1 MSPTQEFVYGCY
13 CHGPTLGHNYSGSCN
28 AAAQRNR
35 AFVTKEFSNSE
46 IKPGGSSNQGSD
58 VPWPDLLQPGL
69 HAVTKALVK
78 LEVPRATSGKT
89 DHYEDGGTELVRPT
103 QSNVTYPCVGI
114 DWCELRITFFILRDI
129 KKRGQQQSRCSRCI
143 LLHNICYRIDRSIIL
158 RSQIIVELSLS
169 SLYFC
174 GENSVPLST
183 RVCVRAPGLKNN
195 AGIYCLAI
203 NPLAQ
208 PAIANVSITCQNY
221 FSVCC

>member
-1 MSPTQEFVYGCY
+1 M
-13 CHGPTLGHNYSGSCN
+13 
-28 AAAQRNR
+28 
-35 AFVTKEFSNSE
+35 
-46 IKPGGSSNQGSD
+46 
-58 VPWPDLLQPGL
+58 
-69 HAVTKALVK
+69 
-78 LEVPRATSGKT
+78 
-89 DHYEDGGTELVRPT
+89 RPT

-143 LLHNICYRIDRSIIL
+143 LLHNICYSMDRSIIL

-174 GENSVPLST
+174 GENIVPLST

-203 NPLAQ
+203 N
-208 PAIANVSITCQNY
+208 VSITCQNY
-221 FSVCC
+221 SSAVSIIPFSHAVLLLLLHHILLYNSYCSIVFWDSGSSGCITGFTR

>member
-114 DWCELRITFFILRDI
+114 DWCELRITFFILRD
-129 KKRGQQQSRCSRCI
+129 
-143 LLHNICYRIDRSIIL
+143 RSIIL

-174 GENSVPLST
+174 GENIVPLST

-208 PAIANVSITCQNY
+208 PAIANVSITCQSSS
-221 FSVCC
+221 SVCC

>member
-1 MSPTQEFVYGCY
+1 M
-13 CHGPTLGHNYSGSCN
+13 
-28 AAAQRNR
+28 
-35 AFVTKEFSNSE
+35 
-46 IKPGGSSNQGSD
+46 
-58 VPWPDLLQPGL
+58 
-69 HAVTKALVK
+69 
-78 LEVPRATSGKT
+78 
-89 DHYEDGGTELVRPT
+89 RPT

-174 GENSVPLST
+174 GENIVPLST

-208 PAIANVSITCQNY
+208 PAIANVSITCQITFLY
-221 FSVCC
+221 AVSVIPFSHTVLLLLLHQILLYNSYCSIVFWDSRR